1 MNNDQVSHNQFD
13 VIIIGGG
20 IVGLASAY
28 KINLRFPR
36 LRVLVLE
43 KESTV
48 AAHQTGHNSGVIHS
62 GLYYKPGSY
71 KAKNCV
77 DGRRELV
84 KFAVEHKIPHD
95 ICGKIVVAT
104 SEAELPHLNRVFN
117 NGLQNGV
124 EGIRKITAEEIREIE
139 PFCTGIEG
147 ISVPCTGIID
157 YAVVARKYVELIENR
172 FPGSKV
178 LTGYEVTAFEKNMD
192 ATTVITPRGKFTGRF
207 IISCTGLQC
216 DRIAKKEGVAPGM
229 QIVGFR
235 GDYYDLSDKGINK
248 VKHLIYPVP
257 NPEFPF
263 LGVHFTRMIQGG
275 VECGPNAV
283 FTFKR
288 EGYGK
293 TDFNLKDTIEAL
305 TYQGTW
311 KLFYKHWRFG
321 LDEYKR
327 AFSKRLFL
335 NRLRKLIP
343 SLEMDDLVP
352 GRAGVR
358 AMALDPDGE
367 MIDDFK
373 IERHGNALHVLNAPS
388 PAATA
393 SLAIGSAVCDMAAA
407 QFKLQLY

>member
-1 MNNDQVSHNQFD
+1 LENQKSLSDSFFD
-13 VIIIGGG
+13 IIVVGGG

-28 KINLRFPR
+28 KLNFRYPSLRI
-36 LRVLVLE
+36 LVLE
-43 KESTV
+43 KEKEV

-84 KFAVEHKIPHD
+84 SFAKEHKVAHD

-104 SEAELPHLNRVFN
+104 KESELPHLNKVFG
-117 NGLQNGV
+117 NGIQNGV
-124 EGIRKITAEEIREIE
+124 EGIRKITADEIREIE
-139 PFCTGIEG
+139 PYCTGIEG
-147 ISVPCTGIID
+147 ILVPCTGIID
-157 YAVVARKYVELIENR
+157 YAEVARTYVRLIEEK
-172 FPGSKV
+172 FEGSKV
-178 LTGYEVTAFEKNMD
+178 FTEHEVIDFGHADGKM
-192 ATTVITPRGKFTGRF
+192 TVRTNKGDYHSKHVIC
-207 IISCTGLQC
+207 CTGLHS

-235 GDYYDLSDKGINK
+235 GDYYDLSEKGMSK
-248 VKHLIYPVP
+248 VRNLIYPVP
-257 NPEFPF
+257 NPQFPF

-293 TDFNLKDTIEAL
+293 TDFNLRDTVEAL
-305 TYQGTW
+305 TYKGTW

-321 LDEYKR
+321 LDEYRR

-335 NRLRKLIP
+335 NRLRHLIP

-358 AMALDPDGE
+358 AMALDPDGD

-373 IERHGNALHVLNAPS
+373 IVEHGNALHVLNAPS

-393 SLAIGSAVCDMAAA
+393 SLAIGTAICEMATE
-407 QFKLQLY
+407 QFKLS